1 MRVAP
6 NSPCDCSSHVVRAS
20 SVEDE
25 LRDLRIDGYDVVFVN
40 RVALLPAEL
49 DERSTPAGAARA

>member
-1 MRVAP
+1 MGATP
-6 NSPCDCSSHVVRAS
+6 TSPCTCGRHLATAS

-25 LRDLRIDGYDVVFVN
+25 LRNLRIDGYDVVFVR

-49 DERSTPAGAARA
+49 DERPSATGTTGG